1 MHIKFYFLPSKGLC
15 FWEET

>member
-1 MHIKFYFLPSKGLC
+1 MHIKFYLLPSKGLC